1 MHFRN
6 ILFFERGSFLKRLRV
21 AVLFGGVSFEY
32 EVSLSSAY
40 NVIKNLKELFEVY
53 PIGITKNGEWMYY
66 YGDIENIK
74 NNQWQNKNTASV
86 SLSLDS
92 KHKGILKFE
101 GNSKFSL
108 LEVDCFFP
116 VLHGKNG
123 EDGKMSGIFEMIGV
137 SYVGCDFL
145 SGALCQNKVITRTM
159 LDYFGIKGVRWT
171 SFKRQDIKNLSLDDF
186 LFEISKKIFFPIFT
200 KPASCGSSL
209 GISKCKNLYE
219 FKKGVILALQYED
232 EVICEAFVEGKEVEC
247 AVLGGENPKASVV
260 GEICSYGDFYDFDSK
275 YKEDSKLIIPARL
288 KVSVSEKVRRIA
300 VEAFKKMRCY
310 GLARVDF
317 FVTKDDEILLNEIN
331 TMPGFTDISMYAK
344 LWDKTGLSYK
354 NLLKELIYLSFNR
367 NRFV

>member
-1 MHFRN
+1 M
-6 ILFFERGSFLKRLRV
+6 
-21 AVLFGGVSFEY
+21 
-32 EVSLSSAY
+32 
-40 NVIKNLKELFEVY
+40 
-53 PIGITKNGEWMYY
+53 
-66 YGDIENIK
+66 
-74 NNQWQNKNTASV
+74 
-86 SLSLDS
+86 
-92 KHKGILKFE
+92 
-101 GNSKFSL
+101 
-108 LEVDCFFP
+108 
-116 VLHGKNG
+116 
-123 EDGKMSGIFEMIGV
+123 
-137 SYVGCDFL
+137 
-145 SGALCQNKVITRTM
+145 
-159 LDYFGIKGVRWT
+159 
-171 SFKRQDIKNLSLDDF
+171 
-186 LFEISKKIFFPIFT
+186 
-200 KPASCGSSL
+200 
-209 GISKCKNLYE
+209 